1 MSSWLCRSVGSNES
15 SSKRPRLELQ
25 ESQVQTVSSV
35 SLPQDM
41 LLNLYFSGIPTGVVK
56 GVVSNPLFQI
66 FLDPALDSVCV
77 GIEIDISQRKTET
90 AASPLH
96 RMDSCSDSDRVL
108 CTRNEYE
115 DSDSDVLLS
124 VEQPPRK
131 YFLIAFHTLE
141 CFTM

>member
-41 LLNLYFSGIPTGVVK
+41 LLNLYFSGIPRGVVK

-66 FLDPALDSVCV
+66 FLDPAL
-77 GIEIDISQRKTET
+77 
-90 AASPLH
+90 
-96 RMDSCSDSDRVL
+96 
-108 CTRNEYE
+108 
-115 DSDSDVLLS
+115 
-124 VEQPPRK
+124 
-131 YFLIAFHTLE
+131 IAYNI
-141 CFTM
+141 